1 MKDIQLER
9 LVKKEE
15 ERQKNGIDLIPS
27 ENHASSYVRSF
38 LSSVFG
44 NKYSEGYPKKRYYG
58 GNEWVDD
65 VELLAQKRAQK
76 LFHVPFVNVQPYS
89 GSPANLAVYLSVCKP
104 GDTIMGQALTAGGHL
119 THGHPVSAT
128 GMFYKSIQYK
138 VKNPHFAKASR
149 GEQNSKV
156 KNSIENDLFD
166 YDEIKKLAETHRP
179 KLIWVGA
186 TAYPLIFHYDRFAEI
201 ADEIGCYLA
210 ADISHVAGLIAAGV
224 HPSPAE
230 HTHIITTT
238 THKTLRGPRGALIM
252 VTHKGLKKDPELG
265 DKINKAVFPGL
276 QGGPHDHQTAA
287 IAAAL
292 HEAAQPS
299 FATYG
304 RQIVKNTRILAQT
317 LIHGGLNLV
326 GGGTEN
332 HLILVDLSP
341 THGPGTGVFAQKAL
355 DAVRLTVNKNTVP
368 GEPSSPFYPSG
379 IRLGTPAATTRCMKE
394 HEMEAIGKII
404 GKTLHEIKKYKLPHE
419 KTKRIAYLAHFEKEI
434 RFSKTLKKLAT
445 KVRAIA
451 IRFPIP

>member
-1 MKDIQLER
+1 MKDIALER

-15 ERQKNGIDLIPS
+15 ERQKNGIELIPS

-65 VELLAQKRAQK
+65 VELLAQTRAQQ
-76 LFHVPFVNVQPYS
+76 LFDVPFVNVQPYS
-89 GSPANLAVYLSVCKP
+89 GSPANLAVYLSVCSP

-128 GMFYKSIQYK
+128 GMFYKSVQYGI
-138 VKNPHFAKASR
+138 KNLK
-149 GEQNSKV
+149 SK
-156 KNSIENDLFD
+156 KISSSDKDLFD
-166 YDEIKKLAETHRP
+166 YDEIRKLARTHRP

-210 ADISHVAGLIAAGV
+210 ADISHVAGLIAAGA
-224 HPSPAE
+224 HPSPAKE
-230 HTHIITTT
+230 THIITTT

-265 DKINKAVFPGL
+265 DKINRAVFPGL

-299 FATYG
+299 FVSYG
-304 RQIVKNTRILAQT
+304 RQIVKNARVLGQT
-317 LIHGGLNLV
+317 LMQEGLSLV

-332 HLILVDLSP
+332 HLILIDLSP
-341 THGPGTGVFAQKAL
+341 THGPCSGVFAQKAL
-355 DAVRLTVNKNTVP
+355 DAVCLTVNKNTVP

-379 IRLGTPAATTRCMKE
+379 IRLGTPAPTTRGMKE
-394 HEMEAIGKII
+394 REMEAIGKII

-419 KTKRIAYLAHFEKEI
+419 KTKRIPYLTDCEKEI
-434 RFSKTLKKLAT
+434 RSNKTLKKYAHE
-445 KVRAIA
+445 VRSIA
-451 IRFPIP
+451 MKFPIP